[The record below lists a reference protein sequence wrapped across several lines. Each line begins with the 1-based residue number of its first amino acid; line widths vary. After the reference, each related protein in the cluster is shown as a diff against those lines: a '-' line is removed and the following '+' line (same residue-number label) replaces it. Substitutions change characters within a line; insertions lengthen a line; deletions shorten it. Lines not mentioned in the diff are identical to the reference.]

1 MNVRKIYARWKPHI
15 LTDQNRVRVHAAKQL
30 QKCFPNSNTFFNIVT
45 VDETWVHYFEP
56 VRKLGNKNGK
66 FMKVKVLLMPKKKK
80 HNLKMS
86 Y

>member
-56 VRKLGNKNGK
+56 VRKLGNKNGIYEGK
-66 FMKVKVLLMPKKKK
+66 SLVDAKKKP
-80 HNLKMS
+80 
-86 Y
+86 